1 MKPAMRNFSI
11 SSLMAL
17 CFSSSKRRSL
27 CFTSLEVDL
36 MFRSCSVTS
45 LGMPSMYEG
54 FHAKMSTSALAY
66 LAESDVPMRTVLS
79 SDPFG

>member
-1 MKPAMRNFSI
+1 MTEYNRHRERERAAARCFSV
-11 SSLMAL
+11 SSPMAL
-17 CFSSSKRRSL
+17 RFSSSKRRSL
-27 CFTSLEVDL
+27 YFTG
-36 MFRSCSVTS
+36 